1 MIIDAHANFS
11 SKQELSALER
21 EAAREYFLTTGI
33 EVTRHG
39 SVEDLLRGMKRY
51 GVLRAV
57 LAPLA
62 TSTSLREA
70 ERLNNLLAR
79 AARES
84 RAIIPFASVNPKCE
98 GAAEELDRA
107 IVELRLRGVKL
118 SPNLQD
124 FTLARDE
131 VWSLFETIE
140 QLRIPVLLCPGFAS
154 SVERGNFS
162 PEEANE
168 LIASFPRVTFIFAH
182 LAKHRRREATPG
194 VIPEPNVYL
203 ETSHAPAEVI
213 LRAMEIFGVDKL
225 LFGSDFRYNFYPG
238 YEIEKIASLPV
249 AEEEK
254 RKILYENAARLFG
267 IEEKRGLLSSLL
279 GRR

>member
-11 SKQELSALER
+11 SGEELSALER

-39 SVEDLLRGMKRY
+39 SVEDLLEGMKRH

-62 TSTSLREA
+62 TSTSPSEA
-70 ERLNNLLAR
+70 ERLNNLVAK

-84 RAIIPFASVNPKCE
+84 RAIVPFASVNPGSE
-98 GAAEELDRA
+98 GAADELDRA
-107 IVELRLRGVKL
+107 VTELRLCGVKL
-118 SPNLQD
+118 SPNEQN
-124 FTLARDE
+124 FTLAQDE

-140 QLRIPVLLCPGFAS
+140 QLRIPVLLSPGFTAG
-154 SVERGNFS
+154 VERDNFS

-168 LIASFPRVTFIFAH
+168 LIVSFPRVTFIFAH
-182 LAKHRRREATPG
+182 MARHRRRDSAPS

-203 ETSHAPAEVI
+203 ETSHAAPEGI
-213 LRAMEIFGVDKL
+213 LRAIEIFGASKL
-225 LFGSDFRYNFYPG
+225 LFGTDFRYNFYPS

-249 AEEEK
+249 AEGEK
-254 RKILYENAARLFG
+254 RKILYENAARLFNV
-267 IEEKRGLLSSLL
+267 EESRGLLSSIL

>member
-11 SKQELSALER
+11 SGEELSALER

-39 SVEDLLRGMKRY
+39 SIEDLLEGMKSH
-51 GVLRAV
+51 GVSKAV
-57 LAPLA
+57 LAPLV
-62 TSTSLREA
+62 TSTSPGEA
-70 ERLNNLLAR
+70 ERLNNLVAK

-84 RAIIPFASVNPKCE
+84 RAIIPFASVNPGCE

-107 IVELRLRGVKL
+107 VAELRLRGVKL
-118 SPNLQD
+118 SPNEQN
-124 FTLARDE
+124 FTLAQDE

-140 QLRIPVLLCPGFAS
+140 QLRIPVLLSPGFTA
-154 SVERGNFS
+154 VERDNFS

-168 LIASFPRVTFIFAH
+168 LIVSFPRVTFIFAH
-182 LAKHRRREATPG
+182 LARCRRGEATPS

-203 ETSHAPAEVI
+203 ETSHAAPEEI
-213 LRAMEIFGVDKL
+213 LRAMEIFGSDRV

-238 YEIEKIASLPV
+238 YEVEKITSLPV
-249 AEEEK
+249 AEGEK
-254 RKILYENAARLFG
+254 RKMLYENAARLFSV
-267 IEEKRGLLSSLL
+267 EEGGGLLSSLL